1 MKQIEF
7 YDKVL
12 QYLKIL
18 LILEMLQ
25 FSPSIAETASKV
37 ITYFNVRDGTYTV
50 NYHSDNL
57 LSNLINFKNV

>member
-1 MKQIEF
+1 
-7 YDKVL
+7 
-12 QYLKIL
+12 
-18 LILEMLQ
+18 MLQ

-37 ITYFNVRDGTYTV
+37 IAYFNVRDGTYTV